1 MTNVEIAETY
11 LAALGTRDPTKALL
25 ASDVTLQYPLA
36 PGTVVGAAK
45 VMEYMGSVMPSV
57 DEVELERH
65 LMDGDYVV
73 TLWKAHTVWGII
85 PVCSVFLIS
94 GGMIQEIRSFFDPR
108 PIAPLR

>member
-1 MTNVEIAETY
+1 MTNVEIAGTY
-11 LAALGTRDPTKALL
+11 LDALGTRDPTKALL
-25 ASDVTLQYPLA
+25 APDVTLQYPLA
-36 PGTVVGAAK
+36 PGTVVGAAS
-45 VMEYMGSVMPSV
+45 VMEYMGSVMPAV
-57 DEVELERH
+57 DQVEVERH
-65 LMDGDYVV
+65 LMDGDYVA